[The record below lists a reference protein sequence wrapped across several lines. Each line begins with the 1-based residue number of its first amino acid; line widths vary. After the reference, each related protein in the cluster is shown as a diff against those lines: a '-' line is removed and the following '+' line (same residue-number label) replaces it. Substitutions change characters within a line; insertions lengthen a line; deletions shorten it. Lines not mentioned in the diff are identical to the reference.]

1 MIDVVIPVYRG
12 LAETRRC
19 IESVLASRQAAA
31 FETVVID
38 DATPEPEIAAWLD
51 SMAGQGKITLLR
63 NPANLGF
70 VASVNRG
77 MSHHRDRDVVLLN
90 SDTEVANDWLDRLAA
105 CARSEPRV
113 ATVTPFSNN
122 ATICSYP
129 FEGWQGEIPGTL
141 GLAELDR
148 MFATVNAGRS
158 VEIPTAVGF
167 CMYIRREAL
176 DAFGLFDAERYG
188 RGYGEENDFCMR
200 AVKAGWKNLLAGD
213 VFVFHEGSVSF
224 SEERHAL
231 QQVAGKRLV
240 EVHPDYPARV
250 HEYLVADPA
259 SGLRSAIDHAR
270 LERGMEEA
278 RSVLAERA
286 DERSRIMQG
295 LWHIENLAAQRD
307 SVIGQ
312 LNRGL
317 EHASALLADRDRGIA
332 DRERIIAGHDA
343 RVAAREEEV
352 VKLRAGL
359 AHAEALAFARQA
371 ELERIHKS
379 RLWKAMRAYVRVR
392 LMLRRKADGAS

>member
-1 MIDVVIPVYRG
+1 LIDVIVPVYRG
-12 LAETRRC
+12 LRETQRC
-19 IESVLASRQAAA
+19 VESVLASRQAAP

-38 DATPEPEIAAWLD
+38 DATPEAQIASWLD
-51 SMAGQGKITLLR
+51 SLAGQGRITLLR

-77 MSHHRDRDVVLLN
+77 MSHHPDRDVVLLN
-90 SDTEVANDWLDRLAA
+90 RDTEVANDWLDRLAA
-105 CARSEPRV
+105 CAGREPRI
-113 ATVTPFSNN
+113 ATVTTLSNN

-141 GLAELDR
+141 GLPELDR
-148 MFATVNAGRS
+148 LFAAVNAGRT

-176 DAFGLFDAERYG
+176 VAFGLFDAERFG

-224 SEERHAL
+224 SAESHAL

-259 SGLRSAIDHAR
+259 NGLRSAVDNAR
-270 LERGMEEA
+270 LERGMDVA
-278 RSVLAERA
+278 RRVLAERA
-286 DERSRIMQG
+286 AVRSRIMQG

-312 LNRGL
+312 RDSVIGQLNRGL
-317 EHASALLADRDRGIA
+317 EHASSVIA
-332 DRERIIAGHDA
+332 ERNAYIAA
-343 RVAAREEEV
+343 KEEEITQ
-352 VKLRAGL
+352 LRAGL
-359 AHAEALAFARQA
+359 AYAESLAFARQA
-371 ELERIHKS
+371 ELERIYKS
-379 RLWKAMRAYVRVR
+379 HLGRVMRAYDRVK
-392 LMLRRKADGAS
+392 LAFRRKARGAS

>member
-1 MIDVVIPVYRG
+1 LIDVVIPVYRG
-12 LAETRRC
+12 LRETRRC
-19 IESVLASRQAAA
+19 VESVLASRQAAP

-38 DATPEPEIAAWLD
+38 DATPEAQIASWLD
-51 SMAGQGKITLLR
+51 SLAGEGRITLLR

-77 MSHHRDRDVVLLN
+77 MSHHPDRDVVLLN

-105 CARSEPRV
+105 CAGREPRI

-141 GLAELDR
+141 GLPELDR
-148 MFATVNAGRS
+148 LFATVNAGRA

-176 DAFGLFDAERYG
+176 VAFGLFDAERFG
-188 RGYGEENDFCMR
+188 RGYGEEIDFCMR

-224 SEERHAL
+224 SAESHAL

-259 SGLRSAIDHAR
+259 NGLRSAVDNAR

-278 RSVLAERA
+278 RRVLAERA

-312 LNRGL
+312 RDSVIGQLNRGL
-317 EHASALLADRDRGIA
+317 EHASSVIA
-332 DRERIIAGHDA
+332 EKNAYIAA
-343 RVAAREEEV
+343 KEEEV
-352 VKLRAGL
+352 TQLRAGL
-359 AHAEALAFARQA
+359 AYAESLAFARQA

-379 RLWKAMRAYVRVR
+379 LLWRAMRAYDRVK
-392 LMLRRKADGAS
+392 LALRRKTRGAS

>member
-1 MIDVVIPVYRG
+1 LIDVVVPVYRG
-12 LAETRRC
+12 LAETRRA

-31 FETVVID
+31 FETVVVD

-51 SMAGQGKITLLR
+51 GLAAQGRVTLLR

-77 MSHHRDRDVVLLN
+77 MSHHPDRDVVLLN

-105 CARSEPRV
+105 CARSAPRV

-148 MFATVNAGRS
+148 IFAGVNAGRS

-176 DAFGLFDAERYG
+176 AAFGLFDAERYG

-259 SGLRSAIDHAR
+259 SVLRSAIDHAR

-278 RSVLAERA
+278 KSVLAERA

-317 EHASALLADRDRGIA
+317 EHASAALGERDRVIA
-332 DRERIIAGHDA
+332 ERNAYIAA
-343 RVAAREEEV
+343 KEEEV
-352 VKLRAGL
+352 AQLRAGL

-371 ELERIHKS
+371 ELERIYSS
-379 RLWKAMRAYVRVR
+379 RLWKATRAYVRLR
-392 LMLRRKADGAS
+392 LMLRRKAGGAS